1 MFDALLRNPLVL
13 ALPPALSIAFA
24 FVLSR
29 LIELVPKF
37 AAWWDKQANEYKK
50 AYRAWSGLVLS
61 IVLVVFGYFTEF
73 VTFEVGT
80 VKDWLVLVGSV
91 LVAWSLFIGGAE
103 GTYRITEPK
112 LPRKQPEWTSEASTG
127 DSCC

>member
-13 ALPPALSIAFA
+13 ALPPALSVVFA

-37 AAWWDKQANEYKK
+37 AAWWDKQTNEYKK

-80 VKDWLVLVGSV
+80 VKDWLVLAGSI

-103 GTYRITEPK
+103 GTYQITK
-112 LPRKQPEWTSEASTG
+112 DNLPRKQPQWAGPSAG

>member
-1 MFDALLRNPLVL
+1 MFDALLQNPLVL

-24 FVLSR
+24 FLLSR

-37 AAWWDKQANEYKK
+37 AAWWDKQANEYKL
-50 AYRAWSGLVLS
+50 AYRGWSGLVLS
-61 IVLVVFGYFTEF
+61 VVLVIFGYFTEF

-91 LVAWSLFIGGAE
+91 LVAWFLFVNGAE
-103 GTYRITEPK
+103 STYQFTK
-112 LPRKQPEWTSEASTG
+112 ANLPRKQPQWAGPSAG